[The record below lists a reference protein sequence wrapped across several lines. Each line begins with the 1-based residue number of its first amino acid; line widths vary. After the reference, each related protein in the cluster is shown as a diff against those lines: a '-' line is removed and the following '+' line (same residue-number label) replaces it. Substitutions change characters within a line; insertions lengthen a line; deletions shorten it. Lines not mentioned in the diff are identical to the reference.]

1 MIDYP
6 NLSAFLDKHRLAQSN
21 NSKEVRFG
29 MEELNNTVHDI
40 HKMMA
45 SISTKLDDQAELKEL
60 LKRLLAEL
68 TVLGQDVGDG
78 GTF

>member
-1 MIDYP
+1 MKDYP
-6 NLSAFLDKHRLAQSN
+6 NLSVFLDKHRLAQSN
-21 NSKEVRFG
+21 NSKDVRFT

-40 HKMMA
+40 HLLMA
-45 SISTKLDDQAELKEL
+45 SVSSKIDDQTELKEL

-68 TVLGQDVGDG
+68 TVLGEEVGDG